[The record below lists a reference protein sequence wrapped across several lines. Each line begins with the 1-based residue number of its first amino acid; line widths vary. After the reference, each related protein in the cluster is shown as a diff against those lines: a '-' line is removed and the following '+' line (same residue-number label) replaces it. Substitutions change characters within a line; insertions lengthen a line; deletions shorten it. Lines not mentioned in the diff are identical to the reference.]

1 MAQSKKQE
9 TEQTIGARLREWRS
23 NMGMT
28 LSAVSSQT
36 GVASS
41 TLSKIE
47 NGQVSASYY
56 TLKKICDGLE
66 IPIEE
71 IINPGHKS
79 FAPGRRAITRQGEGA
94 LYRSNQYIYETHS
107 TDLSRKEMIPMV
119 MTVIARS
126 PDDFEDWNKHDGEEY
141 VLVLEGAVDIY
152 TEFYAPVTLQQGESM
167 YFDSSMGHK
176 YCSRG
181 PISARIVSVCYDP
194 QAHQHLNM
202 ADYFAKGRLNVVP
215 EE

>member
-1 MAQSKKQE
+1 MAPPKKQA
-9 TEQTIGARLREWRS
+9 TEESIGARLREWRTGK
-23 NMGMT
+23 GMT
-28 LSAVSSQT
+28 LSTVSAQT

-79 FAPGRRAITRQGEGA
+79 FAPGRRVVTRLGEGPI
-94 LYRSNQYIYETHS
+94 YRSNQYVYETHS
-107 TDLSRKEMIPMV
+107 TELSRKEMIPMI
-119 MTVIARS
+119 MTVLARS
-126 PDDFEDWNKHDGEEY
+126 PDEFEDWNKHDGEEF
-141 VLVLEGAVDIY
+141 VLVLEGEVDIY
-152 TEFYAPVTLQQGESM
+152 TEFYAAVTLTKGESM

-176 YCSRG
+176 YCSRSEE
-181 PISARIVSVCYDP
+181 PAKIVSVCYDP
-194 QAHQHLNM
+194 QAHQHIDM
-202 ADYFAKGRLNVVP
+202 ADYFAKGRLNVMLD
-215 EE
+215 E